1 MSFGEAIKSVF
12 SKYATFSGRARRS
25 EFWYFYLFYILVAL
39 GLSFLSIRIPI
50 AKYLYIL
57 FGLGVFLPYTA
68 VTVRRLH
75 DIGKSGWIL
84 LIFMVASLLI
94 SMLTFLYID
103 IFAPTNEGSFRTV
116 SIFIFIVFALAIWFI
131 VLMCK
136 DSQPGENKWGPNPKE
151 VPSTNV

>member
-1 MSFGEAIKSVF
+1 MS
-12 SKYATFSGRARRS
+12 
-25 EFWYFYLFYILVAL
+25 LM
-39 GLSFLSIRIPI
+39 IPI

-57 FGLGVFLPYTA
+57 FGLGVFLPYTS

-94 SMLTFLYID
+94 SMMTFLYID

-116 SIFIFIVFALAIWFI
+116 FIFIFIVLALAIWFI
-131 VLMCK
+131 VWLCK